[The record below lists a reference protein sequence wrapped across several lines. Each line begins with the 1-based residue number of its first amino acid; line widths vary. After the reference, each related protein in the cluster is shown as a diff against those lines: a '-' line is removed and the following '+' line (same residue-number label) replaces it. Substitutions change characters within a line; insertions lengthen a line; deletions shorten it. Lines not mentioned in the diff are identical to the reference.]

1 MKVINNAD
9 VSRLVTQQEV
19 TRALE
24 SAYQDFFNGTAVCRP
39 RVDVEIPSSSPDRFY
54 RWGTMEGGSAG
65 KYFAIRCKSDMIYH
79 KTVGSSV
86 TQEKYCVEPGTFC
99 GFILLFSVENGEPL
113 ALINDGVIQHM
124 RVAADGAI
132 GVKYASRE
140 DSSVI
145 GLLGSGGMAK
155 DHLRSVVHV
164 RDIQRVQIFSPTK
177 ENREVFAEK
186 MSMELGIDV
195 VPVDAPEDAVRNVD
209 IIMGLTDSA
218 IPVIKPEYVEPGHHL
233 LNVGGGGGIPPEVQ
247 ALVSKFLR
255 FGNTDSP
262 VGWSDTS
269 FDDEHLTW
277 QARSGFT
284 EKAMASKG
292 RAHGVFGDDRLVYL
306 SQVLDEGQFPR
317 HPADVTY
324 SERGNLQG
332 NQFHAVA
339 GLLYDKAIDAGI
351 GTEIPT
357 ELFLQDIRN

>member
-1 MKVINNAD
+1 MKVINNTD
-9 VSRLVTQQEV
+9 VSRLVTQEEV

-79 KTVGSSV
+79 KTTGSSI

-140 DSSVI
+140 DSKTI

-155 DHLRSVVHV
+155 DHLRSVIHV
-164 RDIQRVQIFSPTK
+164 RDIERVQVFSPTK
-177 ENREVFAEK
+177 KNRESFAEK
-186 MSMELGIDV
+186 MSAELGIAV
-195 VPVDAPEDAVRNVD
+195 VPVNAPKDAVRDVD

-218 IPVIKPEYVEPGHHL
+218 VPVIRPEYVEPGHHL
-233 LNVGGGGGIPPEVQ
+233 LNVGGGGGIPPGVQ
-247 ALVSKFLR
+247 ARVSKFLR

-284 EKAMASKG
+284 AKAMASKG
-292 RAHGVFGDDRLVYL
+292 RAHGVVGDDRLVYL
-306 SQVLDEGQFPR
+306 SQVIDAGRFER
-317 HPADVTY
+317 HPTDVTY

-339 GLLYDKAIDAGI
+339 GLLYEKAIDAGV
-351 GTEIPT
+351 GAEIPT

>member
-9 VSRLVTQQEV
+9 VSRLVNQAEV

-24 SAYQDFFNGTAVCRP
+24 TAYQDFFNGTAVCRP

-79 KTVGSSV
+79 KTTGSSV

-140 DSSVI
+140 DSKVI

-164 RDIQRVQIFSPTK
+164 RDIERVQVFSPTK
-177 ENREVFAEK
+177 SNRQVFAEK
-186 MSMELGIDV
+186 MSAELGIAV
-195 VPVDAPEDAVRNVD
+195 VPVDTPEDAVCNVD

-218 IPVIKPEYVEPGHHL
+218 VPVIKPDYVEPGHHL

-247 ALVSKFLR
+247 ARVSKFLR

-262 VGWSDTS
+262 IGWSDTS

-292 RAHGVFGDDRLVYL
+292 RAHGVVGDDRLVYL
-306 SQVLDEGQFPR
+306 SQVLDAGRFER
-317 HPADVTY
+317 HPDDVTY

-339 GLLYDKAIDAGI
+339 GLLYEKAIDAGV
-351 GTEIPT
+351 GAEIPT

>member
-1 MKVINNAD
+1 MKVINNSD
-9 VSRLVTQQEV
+9 VARLVSQDEV
-19 TRALE
+19 TRTLE
-24 SAYQDFFNGTAVCRP
+24 TAYQDLFSGKAVCRP
-39 RVDVEIPSSSPDRFY
+39 RVDVEIPSSDPDRFY
-54 RWGTMEGGSAG
+54 RWGTMEGGCTG
-65 KYFAIRCKSDMIYH
+65 RYFAIRCKSDMIYH
-79 KTVGSSV
+79 KRSGPSI

-99 GFILLFSVENGEPL
+99 GFILLFSVANGEPL

-140 DSSVI
+140 DSSTV

-164 RDIQRVQIFSPTK
+164 RDIQNVKVYSPTK
-177 ENREVFAEK
+177 DHREIFAK
-186 MSMELGIDV
+186 TMAAELEVDIE
-195 VPVDAPEDAVRNVD
+195 PVDTPEAAVREVD

-218 IPVIKPEYVEPGHHL
+218 VPVIKPEHIEPGHHI
-233 LNVGGGGGIPPEVQ
+233 LNVGGGGGIPREVQ
-247 ALVSKFLR
+247 KKVSKFLR

-262 VGWSDTS
+262 VGWSDVP

-277 QARSGFT
+277 QARSGFS
-284 EKAMASKG
+284 EKAMASKE
-292 RAHGVFGDDRLVYL
+292 RAHGAVGGDRLTYL
-306 SQVLDEGQFPR
+306 SEVMKTGYFDRQPD
-317 HPADVTY
+317 DVTY

-339 GLLYDKAIDAGI
+339 GLLYEKALEAGVSN
-351 GTEIPT
+351 EIPT

>member
-9 VSRLVTQQEV
+9 VSRLVNQEEV

-79 KTVGSSV
+79 KTAGSSI

-140 DSSVI
+140 DSKVI

-164 RDIQRVQIFSPTK
+164 RDIERVQIFSPTK
-177 ENREVFAEK
+177 ANREAFAEK
-186 MSMELGIDV
+186 MSAELGIAV
-195 VPVDAPEDAVRNVD
+195 VPVDAPEDAVRDVD

-218 IPVIKPEYVEPGHHL
+218 VPVIKPEYVEPGHHL
-233 LNVGGGGGIPPEVQ
+233 LNVGGGGGIPREVQ
-247 ALVSKFLR
+247 TKVSRFLR

-262 VGWSDTS
+262 VGWSDTV

-284 EKAMASKG
+284 EKAMASKS
-292 RAHGVFGDDRLVYL
+292 RAHGVVGDDRLVYL
-306 SQVLDEGQFPR
+306 SQVLDAGGFER
-317 HPADVTY
+317 HPHDVTY

-339 GLLYDKAIDAGI
+339 GLLYEKAIDAGV
-351 GTEIPT
+351 GAEIPT

>member
-1 MKVINNAD
+1 MKVINNTD
-9 VSRLVTQQEV
+9 VSRLVTQEEV

-79 KTVGSSV
+79 KTTGSSV

-140 DSSVI
+140 DSKTI

-155 DHLRSVVHV
+155 DHLRSVIHV
-164 RDIQRVQIFSPTK
+164 RDIERVQVFSPTK
-177 ENREVFAEK
+177 KNRESFAEK
-186 MSMELGIDV
+186 MSAELGIAV
-195 VPVDAPEDAVRNVD
+195 VPVNAPKDAVRDVD

-218 IPVIKPEYVEPGHHL
+218 VPVIRPEYVEPGHHL
-233 LNVGGGGGIPPEVQ
+233 LNVGGGGGIPPGVQ
-247 ALVSKFLR
+247 ARVSKFLR

-284 EKAMASKG
+284 AKAMASKG
-292 RAHGVFGDDRLVYL
+292 RAHGVVGDDRLVYL
-306 SQVLDEGQFPR
+306 SQVIDAGRFER
-317 HPADVTY
+317 HPTDVTY

-339 GLLYDKAIDAGI
+339 GLLYEKAIDAGV
-351 GTEIPT
+351 GAEIPT

>member
-1 MKVINNAD
+1 MKVINNSD
-9 VSRLVTQQEV
+9 VARLVSQDEV
-19 TRALE
+19 TQTLE
-24 SAYQDFFNGTAVCRP
+24 SAYRDLFAGRAVCRP
-39 RVDVEIPSSSPDRFY
+39 RVDVEIPSSNPDCFY

-65 KYFAIRCKSDMIYH
+65 RYFAIRCKSDMIYH
-79 KTVGSSV
+79 KRSGSSI

-113 ALINDGVIQHM
+113 ALINDGIIQHM

-140 DSSVI
+140 DCKTI

-155 DHLRSVVHV
+155 DHLRSIINV
-164 RDIQRVQIFSPTK
+164 RDITKVKVFSPTK
-177 ENREVFAEK
+177 DHRETFAK
-186 MSMELGIDV
+186 TMAAELEVDIE
-195 VPVDAPEDAVRNVD
+195 PVTKAQAAVREVD

-218 IPVIKPEYVEPGHHL
+218 VPVINPDYIEPGHHL
-233 LNVGGGGGIPPEVQ
+233 LNVGGGGGIPAEVQ
-247 ALVSKFLR
+247 EKVSKFLR
-255 FGNTDSP
+255 FGNTGP
-262 VGWSDTS
+262 PLGWSDVS

-284 EKAMASKG
+284 EKAMASSE
-292 RAHGVFGDDRLVYL
+292 RAHGAVGGNRLIYL
-306 SQVLDEGQFPR
+306 SEVMKTGYFGRRPE
-317 HPADVTY
+317 DVTY

-339 GLLYDKAIDAGI
+339 GLLYEKALEAGVSY
-351 GTEIPT
+351 ELPT

>member
-1 MKVINNAD
+1 MKIINNAD
-9 VSRLVTQQEV
+9 VSRLVTQEEV

-79 KTVGSSV
+79 TTTGSSV

-140 DSSVI
+140 DSKTI

-164 RDIQRVQIFSPTK
+164 RDIERVQVFSPT
-177 ENREVFAEK
+177 EANREAFAEK
-186 MSMELGIDV
+186 MSAELGIAV
-195 VPVDAPEDAVRNVD
+195 VPVDKPKDAVRNVD

-218 IPVIKPEYVEPGHHL
+218 VPVIKPDYVEPGHHL

-247 ALVSKFLR
+247 ARVSKFLR

-292 RAHGVFGDDRLVYL
+292 RAHGVVGDDRLVYL
-306 SQVLDEGQFPR
+306 SQVLDAGRFERLPT
-317 HPADVTY
+317 DVTY

-339 GLLYDKAIDAGI
+339 GLLYEKAIDAGV
-351 GTEIPT
+351 GAEIPT

>member
-1 MKVINNAD
+1 MKVINNSD
-9 VSRLVTQQEV
+9 VSRLVTQEEV

-79 KTVGSSV
+79 KTTGSSV

-140 DSSVI
+140 DSKTI

-155 DHLRSVVHV
+155 DHLRSVIHV
-164 RDIQRVQIFSPTK
+164 RDIERVQVFSPTK
-177 ENREVFAEK
+177 ENRESFAEK
-186 MSMELGIDV
+186 MSAELGVAV
-195 VPVDAPEDAVRNVD
+195 VPVNAPEDAVRGVD

-218 IPVIKPEYVEPGHHL
+218 VPVIRPEYVEPGHHL

-247 ALVSKFLR
+247 SRVSKFLR

-284 EKAMASKG
+284 AKAMASKG
-292 RAHGVFGDDRLVYL
+292 RAHGVVGDDRLVYL
-306 SQVLDEGQFPR
+306 SQVLDAGRFER
-317 HPADVTY
+317 HPTDVTY

-339 GLLYDKAIDAGI
+339 GLLYEKAIDAGV
-351 GTEIPT
+351 GAEIPT

>member
-1 MKVINNAD
+1 MKVINNTD
-9 VSRLVTQQEV
+9 VARLVTQAEV
-19 TRALE
+19 TQVLE
-24 SAYQDFFNGTAVCRP
+24 SAYQDFFNGIAVCRP

-79 KTVGSSV
+79 KRTGSSV

-140 DSSVI
+140 DSTTV

-155 DHLRSVVHV
+155 DHLRSVIHV
-164 RDIQRVQIFSPTK
+164 RNIQRVKVFSPTK
-177 ENREVFAEK
+177 ENRVAFAEI
-186 MSMELGIDV
+186 MTEELGISVD
-195 VPVDAPEDAVRNVD
+195 PVDTPEDAVRDVD

-218 IPVIKPEYVEPGHHL
+218 VPVIKPEYVEPGHHL

-247 ALVSKFLR
+247 AKVSKFLR

-292 RAHGVFGDDRLVYL
+292 RAHGVFGNDRLVYL
-306 SQVLDEGQFPR
+306 SQVLDVGRFDRLP
-317 HPADVTY
+317 DDITY

-339 GLLYDKAIDAGI
+339 GLLYEKAIEAGVS
-351 GTEIPT
+351 TEIPT

>member
-1 MKVINNAD
+1 MKVINNSD
-9 VSRLVTQQEV
+9 VSRLVTQEEV

-79 KTVGSSV
+79 KTTGSSI

-140 DSSVI
+140 DSKTI

-155 DHLRSVVHV
+155 DHLRSVIHV
-164 RDIQRVQIFSPTK
+164 RDIERVQVFSPTK
-177 ENREVFAEK
+177 KNRESFAEK
-186 MSMELGIDV
+186 MSAELGIAV
-195 VPVDAPEDAVRNVD
+195 VPVNAPKDAVRDVD

-218 IPVIKPEYVEPGHHL
+218 VPVIRPEYVEPGHHL
-233 LNVGGGGGIPPEVQ
+233 LNVGGGGGIPPGVQ
-247 ALVSKFLR
+247 ARVSKFLR

-284 EKAMASKG
+284 AKAMASKG
-292 RAHGVFGDDRLVYL
+292 RAHGVVGDDRLVYL
-306 SQVLDEGQFPR
+306 SQVIDAGRFER
-317 HPADVTY
+317 HPTDVTY

-339 GLLYDKAIDAGI
+339 GLLYEKAIDAGV
-351 GTEIPT
+351 GAEIPT

>member
-9 VSRLVTQQEV
+9 VSRLVNQEEV

-24 SAYQDFFNGTAVCRP
+24 TAYQDFFNGTAVCRP

-79 KTVGSSV
+79 KTTGSSV

-140 DSSVI
+140 DSKVI

-164 RDIQRVQIFSPTK
+164 REIERVQVFSPTK
-177 ENREVFAEK
+177 ASRQAFAEK
-186 MSMELGIDV
+186 MSAELGIAVD
-195 VPVDAPEDAVRNVD
+195 PVGTPEDAVRNVD

-218 IPVIKPEYVEPGHHL
+218 VPVIQPDYVEPGHHL

-247 ALVSKFLR
+247 ARVSKFLR

-292 RAHGVFGDDRLVYL
+292 RAHGVVGDDRLVYL
-306 SQVLDEGQFPR
+306 SQVLDAGRFERQPD
-317 HPADVTY
+317 DVTY

-339 GLLYDKAIDAGI
+339 GLLYEKAIGAGV
-351 GTEIPT
+351 GAEIPT

>member
-9 VSRLVTQQEV
+9 VSRLVTQEEV

-79 KTVGSSV
+79 KTTGSSI

-140 DSSVI
+140 DSKTI

-155 DHLRSVVHV
+155 DHLRSVIHV
-164 RDIQRVQIFSPTK
+164 RDIERVQVFSPTK
-177 ENREVFAEK
+177 KNRESFAEK
-186 MSMELGIDV
+186 MSAELGIAV
-195 VPVDAPEDAVRNVD
+195 VPVNAPKDAVRDVD

-218 IPVIKPEYVEPGHHL
+218 VPVIRPEYVEPGHHL
-233 LNVGGGGGIPPEVQ
+233 LNVGGGGGIPPGVQ
-247 ALVSKFLR
+247 ARVSKFLR

-284 EKAMASKG
+284 AKAMASKG
-292 RAHGVFGDDRLVYL
+292 RAHGVVGDDRLVYL
-306 SQVLDEGQFPR
+306 SQVIDAGRFER
-317 HPADVTY
+317 HPTDVTY

-339 GLLYDKAIDAGI
+339 GLLYEKAIDAGV
-351 GTEIPT
+351 GAEIPT

>member
-9 VSRLVTQQEV
+9 VSALVTQEEV

-24 SAYQDFFNGTAVCRP
+24 SAYQDFFSGTAVCRP

-79 KTVGSSV
+79 KTTGSSV

-99 GFILLFSVENGEPL
+99 GFILLFSVDNGEPL

-140 DSSVI
+140 DSKTI

-155 DHLRSVVHV
+155 DHLRSVIHV
-164 RDIQRVQIFSPTK
+164 RDIERVQVFSPTK
-177 ENREVFAEK
+177 KNRESFAEK
-186 MSMELGIDV
+186 MSAELGIAV
-195 VPVDAPEDAVRNVD
+195 VPVNAPKDAVRDVD

-218 IPVIKPEYVEPGHHL
+218 VPVIRPEYVEPGHHL

-247 ALVSKFLR
+247 ARVSKFLR

-284 EKAMASKG
+284 AKAMASKG
-292 RAHGVFGDDRLVYL
+292 RAHGVVGDDRLVYL
-306 SQVLDEGQFPR
+306 SQVLDAGRFER
-317 HPADVTY
+317 HPTDVTY

-339 GLLYDKAIDAGI
+339 GLLYEKAIDAGV
-351 GTEIPT
+351 GAEIPT

>member
-1 MKVINNAD
+1 MKVINNDD
-9 VSRLVTQQEV
+9 VTRLVTQDEV
-19 TRALE
+19 THALE

-65 KYFAIRCKSDMIYH
+65 KYFAIRCKSDIIYH
-79 KTVGSSV
+79 KATGASV

-140 DSSVI
+140 DSTTI

-155 DHLRSVVHV
+155 DHLRSVIHV
-164 RDIQRVQIFSPTK
+164 RDIRRVKVFSPTK
-177 ENREVFAEK
+177 ENRVAFAET
-186 MSMELGIDV
+186 MAAELGMSID
-195 VPVDAPEDAVRNVD
+195 PVDTPEDAVRDVD

-218 IPVIKPEYVEPGHHL
+218 VPVIRPEYVEPGHHL
-233 LNVGGGGGIPPEVQ
+233 LNVGGGGGIPPDVQ
-247 ALVSKFLR
+247 AKVSKFLR

-262 VGWSDTS
+262 VGWSGTT

-292 RAHGVFGDDRLVYL
+292 RAHGVVGGDRLVYL
-306 SQVLDEGQFPR
+306 SQVLSEGFEREPD
-317 HPADVTY
+317 DVTY

-339 GLLYDKAIDAGI
+339 GLLYEKATETGI
-351 GTEIPT
+351 GAEIPT
-357 ELFLQDIRN
+357 GLFLQDIRN

>member
-9 VSRLVTQQEV
+9 VSRLVNQEEV

-24 SAYQDFFNGTAVCRP
+24 TAYQDFFNGTAVCRP

-132 GVKYASRE
+132 GVKHASRE

-164 RDIQRVQIFSPTK
+164 RDIQRVQVFSPTK
-177 ENREVFAEK
+177 ENREV
-186 MSMELGIDV
+186 
-195 VPVDAPEDAVRNVD
+195 
-209 IIMGLTDSA
+209 LTRSTPDL
-218 IPVIKPEYVEPGHHL
+218 P
-233 LNVGGGGGIPPEVQ
+233 
-247 ALVSKFLR
+247 
-255 FGNTDSP
+255 T
-262 VGWSDTS
+262 
-269 FDDEHLTW
+269 
-277 QARSGFT
+277 ARC
-284 EKAMASKG
+284 EAC
-292 RAHGVFGDDRLVYL
+292 L
-306 SQVLDEGQFPR
+306 P
-317 HPADVTY
+317 
-324 SERGNLQG
+324 
-332 NQFHAVA
+332 
-339 GLLYDKAIDAGI
+339 
-351 GTEIPT
+351 
-357 ELFLQDIRN
+357 